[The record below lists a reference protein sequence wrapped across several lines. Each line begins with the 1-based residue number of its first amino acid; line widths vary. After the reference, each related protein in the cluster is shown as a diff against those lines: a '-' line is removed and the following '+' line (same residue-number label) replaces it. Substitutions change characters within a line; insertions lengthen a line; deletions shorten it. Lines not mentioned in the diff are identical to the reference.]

1 MLGKYYIALKETRV
15 RTLKCHI
22 MDKNHWK
29 EKNFYNFNTKYALN
43 AQKNI
48 EHTRLQQSEGI
59 LQQFLL
65 GMQVSGFEDCHLLS
79 LHIIW
84 VQEQSTESKQKE
96 DNTSSQGNS
105 SDRDSGGNH
114 PPTKHCQTSTE
125 CMA

>member
-1 MLGKYYIALKETRV
+1 MFGKYYIALKETRV
-15 RTLKCHI
+15 SVILWIRIIGKKRT
-22 MDKNHWK
+22 
-29 EKNFYNFNTKYALN
+29 FTTFNTKYALH

-65 GMQVSGFEDCHLLS
+65 GMQVSGFEDYHLLS

-105 SDRDSGGNH
+105 SDRYSGCNH
-114 PPTKHCQTSTE
+114 PSTQHCQTSTE
-125 CMA
+125 GMA